1 LGAGE
6 LSSVALEA
14 HDHSDNAEVQHGIR
28 LQAVLDTAVD
38 GIILIDASG
47 SILTF
52 NPACERLFG
61 YEPAEVVGKNV
72 KMLMPPVYADH
83 HDTYLA
89 NYRRTGDPK
98 IIGIGREVLAQ
109 RKDGS
114 IFPIY
119 LSVGEANQGDKSMF
133 VGIIS
138 DLTERRQ
145 TEEQLRRSQRMEAI
159 GQLTG
164 GIAHDFNNLLAIVGG
179 NLELLLEVPDLSSD
193 ARELATEAMEAS
205 GRGAEMVRRL
215 LAFAR
220 KQQLEPRPINLNERL
235 PSVVQLLR
243 RTLGEAVQI
252 ETRTAEDLW
261 AAEADPTLV
270 DDAIVNLAINAR
282 DAMPGGG
289 SLVIETANVFLDDDY
304 AEQHVDVTSGEYVLL
319 AVSDTGT
326 GMTADVA
333 ARALEPFFTTKP
345 AGQGT
350 GLGLSQVYGFV
361 KQSGGHVS
369 IYSEPG
375 FGTTV
380 KLYLPRSR
388 RGGETRSLARD
399 RSAAPAGGSE
409 TILVVEDNPDV
420 RKLVRRQLSE
430 LGYAVHEAGNGP
442 EALKFLGSGVE
453 IDLLFTDVVMPEGMT
468 GYELA
473 RLARENRPGLKVLF
487 TSGYTA
493 IGAGQD
499 GMQRNAGPLLSKPY
513 RKRDLAHFL
522 RAALDQ
528 AE

>member
-1 LGAGE
+1 MPRAPDLG
-6 LSSVALEA
+6 
-14 HDHSDNAEVQHGIR
+14 DVQHGIR

-52 NPACERLFG
+52 NPACEGLFG

-72 KMLMPPVYADH
+72 KMLMPPIYADH
-83 HDTYLA
+83 HDTYLS
-89 NYRRTGDPK
+89 NYRRTGDRK

-114 IFPIY
+114 IFPIR
-119 LSVGEANQGDKSMF
+119 LSVGEASQDDKNIF

-138 DLTERRQ
+138 DLTERRA

-179 NLELLLEVPDLSSD
+179 NLELLLEQPGLSDD

-205 GRGAEMVRRL
+205 QRGAEMVRRL

-220 KQQLEPRPINLNERL
+220 KQQLEPRPIDLNERL
-235 PSVVQLLR
+235 PNVVQLLR
-243 RTLGEAVQI
+243 RTLGEAVHI
-252 ETRTAEDLW
+252 ETRTADQLW
-261 AAEADPTLV
+261 AAQADPNLV

-282 DAMPGGG
+282 DAMPSGGT
-289 SLVIETANVFLDDDY
+289 LIETSNVFLDDDY
-304 AEQHVDVTSGEYVLL
+304 ADQHVDVASGDYVIL
-319 AVSDTGT
+319 AVSDTGV
-326 GMTADVA
+326 GMAPDVA

-361 KQSGGHVS
+361 KQSGGHVG

-380 KLYLPRSR
+380 KLYLPRSHA
-388 RGGETRSLARD
+388 GRSEVQNRD
-399 RSAAPAGGSE
+399 RSAAPERGHE

-420 RKLVRRQLSE
+420 RKLVRRQLTE
-430 LGYAVHEAGNGP
+430 LGYAVHEASNGP
-442 EALKFLGSGVE
+442 HALQILRSG
-453 IDLLFTDVVMPEGMT
+453 IDVDLMFTDVVMPEGMT

-473 RLARENRPGLKVLF
+473 RIARDDHPRLKIPF

-493 IGAGQD
+493 IGAAQEVGS
-499 GMQRNAGPLLSKPY
+499 RNGGPLLSKPY
-513 RKRDLAHFL
+513 RKRALAHFI
-522 RAALDQ
+522 RAALD
-528 AE
+528 EDK

>member
-1 LGAGE
+1 VPVPDE
-6 LSSVALEA
+6 I
-14 HDHSDNAEVQHGIR
+14 QHGIR
-28 LQAVLDTAVD
+28 LQALLDTAVD
-38 GIILIDASG
+38 GIILIDALG

-61 YEPAEVVGKNV
+61 YAPAEVIGKNV
-72 KMLMPPVYADH
+72 KMLMPPVYADN
-83 HDTYLA
+83 HDGYLH
-89 NYRRTGDPK
+89 NYRQTGDRK
-98 IIGIGREVLAQ
+98 IIGIGREVLGQ

-114 IFPIY
+114 IFPLY
-119 LSVGEANQGDKSMF
+119 LSVGEAKQDEKSVF

-145 TEEQLRRSQRMEAI
+145 TEEQLRRAQRMEAI

-179 NLELLLEVPDLSSD
+179 NLELLLERQDLSDD

-205 GRGAEMVRRL
+205 ERGAEMVRRL

-235 PSVVQLLR
+235 PNVVQLLR
-243 RTLGEAVQI
+243 RTLGEAVQV
-252 ETRTAEDLW
+252 EVRSAEDLW
-261 AAEADPTLV
+261 PALADPTLI
-270 DDAIVNLAINAR
+270 DDAIVNLSINAR

-289 SLVIETANVFLDDDY
+289 TLTIETANVLLDEAY
-304 AEQHVDVTSGEYVLL
+304 AEQHVDVASGEYVML

-326 GMTADVA
+326 GMTPEVA

-361 KQSGGHVS
+361 KQSGGH
-369 IYSEPG
+369 IIIHSEEG

-380 KLYLPRSR
+380 KLFLPRSR
-388 RGGETRSLARD
+388 AGGQKALERD
-399 RSAAPAGGSE
+399 RSGGPARGTE
-409 TILVVEDNPDV
+409 KILVVEDNPEV
-420 RKLVRRQLSE
+420 RKLVRRQLTE
-430 LGYAVHEAGNGP
+430 LGYTVYEASSGP
-442 EALKFLGSGVE
+442 DALQILRSGIE
-453 IDLLFTDVVMPEGMT
+453 LDLIFTDVVMPEGMT

-473 RLARENRPGLKVLF
+473 RLARDLRPELKILF

-493 IGAGQD
+493 IGASQD
-499 GMQRNAGPLLSKPY
+499 GAARNAGPLLSKPY
-513 RKRDLAHFL
+513 RKRDLAQFI
-522 RAALDQ
+522 RAALD
-528 AE
+528 EED

>member
-1 LGAGE
+1 
-6 LSSVALEA
+6 
-14 HDHSDNAEVQHGIR
+14 
-28 LQAVLDTAVD
+28 VLDTAVD
-38 GIILIDASG
+38 GVILIDASG
-47 SILTF
+47 SIISF

-61 YEPAEVVGKNV
+61 YGPSEVIGRNV
-72 KMLMPPVYADH
+72 KMLMPPIYADN
-83 HDTYLA
+83 HDRYLG
-89 NYRRTGDPK
+89 NYRRTGERK
-98 IIGIGREVLAQ
+98 IIGIGREVLGQ

-114 IFPIY
+114 VFPMN
-119 LSVGEANQGDKSMF
+119 LSVGEARQEDKSIF

-179 NLELLLEVPDLSSD
+179 NLELLLELPDLGTD
-193 ARELATEAMEAS
+193 ARELATEAMDAS
-205 GRGAEMVRRL
+205 QRGAEMVRRL

-235 PSVVQLLR
+235 PSIVQLLR
-243 RTLGEAVQI
+243 RTLGEPVQI
-252 ETRTAEDLW
+252 ETLSAGDLW
-261 AAEADPTLV
+261 AAQADPTLV

-289 SLVIETANVFLDDDY
+289 TLTIETANIFLGDEY
-304 AEQHVDVTSGEYVLL
+304 AEQHVDVTSGEYVML

-326 GMTADVA
+326 GMSPETA

-380 KLYLPRSR
+380 KLFLPRSVIDSQSGT
-388 RGGETRSLARD
+388 RGRD
-399 RSAAPAGGSE
+399 RSAAPARGNE
-409 TILVVEDNPDV
+409 TILIVEDNPDV
-420 RKLVRRQLSE
+420 RKLVRRQLTE
-430 LGYAVHEAGNGP
+430 LGYRVHEAGNGP
-442 EALKFLGSGVE
+442 EALQLLRSGFE
-453 IDLLFTDVVMPEGMT
+453 LDLMFTDVVMPEGMT

-473 RLARENRPGLKVLF
+473 RLARDDRPSLKVLF

-493 IGAGQD
+493 IGAAQEEGP
-499 GMQRNAGPLLSKPY
+499 RNGGPLLSKPY
-513 RKRDLAHFL
+513 RKRDLAHFI
-522 RAALDQ
+522 RAALD
-528 AE
+528 EEV